1 MNPVQY
7 VLGLGLLLASVS
19 AIAHDLI
26 AANVVPEAERKSASQ
41 KGFSGPTESHGVT
54 AVTPVGSV
62 ALSGEFEGMQGR
74 VLRAREIVI
83 APGGVVAVHEHNKRP
98 GVAYILEGE
107 IIEHRNDHNEPIQ
120 RRPGDAAFEQT
131 GVVHWWENRSD
142 KPVRALV
149 VDVVP
154 EPSQ

>member
-1 MNPVQY
+1 MNSIRY
-7 VLGLGLLLASVS
+7 IMGLGLLAAGVS
-19 AIAHDLI
+19 AFAHDLV
-26 AANVVPEAERKSASQ
+26 AANVVPQAERESASQ
-41 KGFSGPTESHGVT
+41 KGFSGPTESRGIT
-54 AVTPVGSV
+54 SVTPVGSV
-62 ALSGEFEGMQGR
+62 GLSSEFEGMQGR
-74 VLRAREIVI
+74 ILRAREIVI

-107 IIEHRNDHNEPIQ
+107 IIEHRNDQNEPIQ
-120 RRPGDAAFEQT
+120 RQPGDAAFEQT

-154 EPSQ
+154 EP